1 MLVTSVQTIG
11 DHAMSEAEM
20 RAATMLIEVGD
31 IAVTFM
37 AVWVSLIFAYIT
49 AASFVGKALSRF
61 QCLTISILY
70 AVMALVFA
78 MSAGGY
84 AKSWKV
90 LYDHNAVFFG
100 DVWEFN
106 FPWWGE
112 AAAFFFYGGIIMS
125 LYFMYNVRRTEKT

>member
-37 AVWVSLIFAYIT
+37 AAWVSLTFAYIT
-49 AASFVGKALSRF
+49 APYFVGKALSRF
-61 QCLTISILY
+61 QCLAISILY

-78 MSAGGY
+78 MSAVGY
-84 AKSWKV
+84 AKSGKV

-100 DVWEFN
+100 DVWEFS
-106 FPWWGE
+106 FP
-112 AAAFFFYGGIIMS
+112 
-125 LYFMYNVRRTEKT
+125 